1 MSVITATILSDGK
14 TMDPTYEL
22 LAIDITREVNRIPYA
37 QLTLIDGDAA
47 QRDFK
52 ISNSAFFEPG
62 KEIEIKLRYEGSPD
76 SEKTVFKGLVIKH
89 GIEADPQA
97 SLLTVE
103 LKDAAIKL
111 TQVRKNQVFRN
122 QTDDEIIKKIIQN
135 NSLKAGTIAAT
146 QPKHLEI
153 AQYYCTDWD
162 FILSRADIY
171 GLLVRVDDGEIS
183 LQKIALSGSPKHHF
197 EYGLSEIENFEMEA
211 DASGQYADV
220 QSIAWD
226 IKAQK
231 LTQAVKAKAFAL
243 SQGNLDANKL
253 AETLNANTCTLAG
266 ATPMAPEELQGWA
279 DAKMARSRLAML
291 RGRLSVPGFA
301 DIKPLDIME
310 VAGVGDRFK
319 GKTLVTGVRHRVNHQ
334 GWLTDVQFGLS
345 AEWFSARQD
354 ISAAP
359 AAGLLP
365 AVNGLHIGIVRAFEE
380 DPDKEFRV
388 RVILPLI
395 DAAQEAVWARLAT
408 PDAGKGRGYFFR
420 PEVGDEV
427 VVGFF
432 NDDPRQAVILGAL
445 YSSKNT
451 PPARVGPL
459 DKDNFQR
466 AIVTKKGTLIHFD
479 DKKAAVSIETP
490 KANKIL
496 LDDEAKRIEITD
508 QHGNAITLS
517 SAGIVI
523 KSAKDVKIE
532 ASGNV
537 EIKGVKV
544 DIK

>member
-1 MSVITATILSDGK
+1 MSVVTVTILSDGE
-14 TMDPTYEL
+14 TMNSTYEL
-22 LAIDITREVNRIPYA
+22 LTIDITKEVNRIPYA

-47 QRDFK
+47 QRNFK
-52 ISNSAFFEPG
+52 ISSTAFFEPG
-62 KEIEIKLRYEGSPD
+62 KEIEIKLRYEGASD
-76 SEKTVFKGLVIKH
+76 AEKTVFKGLVIKH
-89 GIEADPQA
+89 GIEVDGQA
-97 SLLTVE
+97 SLLTVG
-103 LKDAAIKL
+103 LKDTAIKL
-111 TQVRKNQVFRN
+111 TQVRKNQVFHN
-122 QTDDEIIKKIIQN
+122 QTDNEIIEKIIEDN
-135 NSLKAGTIAAT
+135 GLKAGMIAAT

-171 GLLVRVDDGEIS
+171 GLLVKVDDGEIS
-183 LQKIALSGSPKHHF
+183 LQKIAMSGSPKHHF
-197 EYGLSEIENFEMEA
+197 EYGISEIYNFEMEA

-231 LTQAVKAKAFAL
+231 LTPAVKAKAFTL
-243 SQGNLDANKL
+243 SQGNLDGTKL
-253 AETLNANTCTLAG
+253 AETLNANAYTLAG
-266 ATPMAPEELQGWA
+266 ATPIAPEELQAWA

-291 RGRLSVPGFA
+291 RGRLSVPGFT

-310 VAGVGDRFK
+310 IAGVGNRFK
-319 GKTLVTGVRHRVNHQ
+319 GNTLVTGVRHRVNVE

-354 ISAAP
+354 IAAAP

-388 RVILPLI
+388 KIILPLI
-395 DAAQEAVWARLAT
+395 DATQEARWARLAT
-408 PDAGKGRGYFFR
+408 PDAGKDRGYFFR

-451 PPARVGPL
+451 PPARVGTL

-466 AIVTKKGTLIHFD
+466 AIVTKKGTLILFD
-479 DKKAAVSIETP
+479 DKKAALSIETP
-490 KANKIL
+490 NANKIL
-496 LDDEAKRIEITD
+496 LDDEAEKIEIID
-508 QHGNAITLS
+508 KHANAITLS
-517 SAGIVI
+517 SDGIVI
-523 KSAKDVKIE
+523 KSTKDLKIE
-532 ASGNV
+532 AGGNV
-537 EIKGVKV
+537 EIKGAKV